1 MPTLR
6 TLFRDVKRTKL
17 DIFLADKIASATITT
32 ETTIAVIKEEML
44 SVTELYIPTSYHL
57 ATNNEADTCMFLHA
71 KHAVLGGINSINIV
85 SSNTGVV
92 TGLFDCLFVWF
103 WLFFFF

>member
-44 SVTELYIPTSYHL
+44 SVTEL
-57 ATNNEADTCMFLHA
+57 
-71 KHAVLGGINSINIV
+71 
-85 SSNTGVV
+85 
-92 TGLFDCLFVWF
+92 
-103 WLFFFF
+103 